1 MKFRKTATVLAGAM
15 ALMLAAAASAQAA
28 VITYKFDPGSSFD
41 FGGGNT
47 YAAVGTFDFDTTTFL
62 VSAVAYSG
70 VQTGTGPV
78 GPFNFTSTDGVPSD
92 TVVTFTNDGFGD
104 VDQFIFGSSLTLGGT
119 IGIAGFIYQPVNGPT
134 RLPVTGS
141 ITAASVPEPI
151 TLSLFGMGLAGAV
164 AMRRRKKA

>member
-1 MKFRKTATVLAGAM
+1 M

-28 VITYKFDPGSSFD
+28 VISYKFDPGSSFD

-47 YAAVGTFDFDTTTFL
+47 YAAVGTFDFDTTSFL

-70 VQTGTGPV
+70 VQIGTGPT
-78 GPFNFTSTDGVPSD
+78 GPFDFTSTDGVPSD
-92 TVVTFTNDGFGD
+92 TVVTFTGDCCSD

-119 IGIAGFIYQPVNGPT
+119 IGIAGFIYNGST